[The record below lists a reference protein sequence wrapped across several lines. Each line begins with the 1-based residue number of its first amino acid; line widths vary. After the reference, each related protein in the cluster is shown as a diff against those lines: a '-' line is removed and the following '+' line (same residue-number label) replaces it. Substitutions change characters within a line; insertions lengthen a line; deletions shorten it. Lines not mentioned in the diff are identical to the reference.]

1 MPKNVQIRD
10 LDDETYA
17 VLRRRAAAEDLS
29 LAQYLRRELGRWASQ
44 PTMAELLDEADR
56 WRERT
61 GGVSREALD
70 AALEDMRADRK

>member
-17 VLRRRAAAEDLS
+17 VLRRRAADEDLS
-29 LAQYLRRELGRWASQ
+29 LTQYLRRELSKWASQ
-44 PTMAELLDEADR
+44 PTMEELLAESDR
-56 WRERT
+56 WRDRG

-70 AALEDMRADRK
+70 AAIDEMRATRP